1 MERAEHTY
9 IYYEKWEPYGG
20 KRIAYNTSIV
30 GMRYRQSAANAAF
43 RWGKTPDFRFY
54 AEPDN
59 PYDGNA
65 VAVIA
70 DGKHIGYL
78 PEEVAEKVAKK
89 QYPLDQI
96 VFELRTLRRTE
107 GDVSG
112 LYGNL
117 WLLSEPATQPQPE
130 KEPEPQSDTLPLPDE
145 LSTIPTAVKLPS
157 INPQTGAVIAF
168 IVAVLLPII
177 GGAAIGFAGIVI
189 GLLVGLAIIIAAAL
203 RVLAEDKQQ

>member
-1 MERAEHTY
+1 MDRAEHTY
-9 IYYEKWEPYGG
+9 IDYEKLEPDGG

-30 GMRYRQSAANAAF
+30 GMKYRQSAANSAF
-43 RWGKTPDFRFY
+43 RWGKMPDFRFY

-59 PYDGNA
+59 PYDANA

-89 QYPLDQI
+89 QYPLDQL
-96 VFELRTLRRTE
+96 VFQLQTLRRTE

-117 WLLSEPATQPQPE
+117 WLLSEPVTQTKQE
-130 KEPEPQSDTLPLPDE
+130 KEPAPQSDNLPLPDE
-145 LSTIPTAVKLPS
+145 LSPIPTAVKLPS
-157 INPQTGAVIAF
+157 INPQTGTVIAL
-168 IVAVLLPII
+168 IAAVLLPII
-177 GGAAIGFAGIVI
+177 GGAVLGFAGIVI
-189 GLLVGLAIIIAAAL
+189 ALLVGIAIIIAAAL
-203 RVLAEDKQQ
+203 KVLAEDKKQ